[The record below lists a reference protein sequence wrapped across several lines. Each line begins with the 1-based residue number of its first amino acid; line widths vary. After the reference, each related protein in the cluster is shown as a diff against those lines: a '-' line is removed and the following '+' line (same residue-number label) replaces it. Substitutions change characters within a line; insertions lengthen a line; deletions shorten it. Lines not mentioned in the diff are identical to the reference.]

1 MKKLVERLLAAS
13 LVATVVFASG
23 DTVANL
29 TATIIS
35 ASIMGCCSWKL
46 KKLESDE

>member
-1 MKKLVERLLAAS
+1 MKRFLERLLAVS
-13 LVATVVFASG
+13 LIATVVFASG
-23 DTVANL
+23 DTMANL

-46 KKLESDE
+46 KKLERDE